1 MINPG
6 AIPQIPGNM
15 DTLAAHAAGLRAAGT
30 GFADT
35 GADVHAT
42 WQGLAPA
49 YLAPESEQLLQA
61 TRPVTET
68 AGNIGR
74 DVEAVAGALQ
84 RYADEVRPIQ
94 QRLRDLRSQAEQLV
108 ADIHAYEN
116 QKPST
121 SEMAASA
128 KTGIV
133 PDKDWTDDG
142 NLTDRDAQL
151 MSAVNQA
158 VADWMA
164 AQRRCAN
171 AITGL
176 YGGQHYTTDNT
187 DGHHTR
193 GEYGY
198 TTDQLTAA
206 AGSDQGLPWGRTED
220 TSNPLSE
227 AGHFVLDLGGLIP
240 GVGEFADGANAAW
253 YAAEGDHLNAGLS
266 AAAMIPFAGWGAT
279 GGKLVGKGAKAATE
293 GADDAA
299 ETTAKNLDDVTPG
312 DHSPLAPQGS
322 LRRHED
328 AGGHTLEPGRAHV
341 GATDQQLIDRLA
353 TNPKIKGSSSFSDR
367 AAAERAV
374 HENLSG
380 NTEKLDE
387 WLNSGKQKAVFDWKH
402 EQPVGRHAPQG
413 ATASTEL
420 ADVSSSRVVLVRDS
434 TMPDGYR
441 VQTSFPKP

>member
-6 AIPQIPGNM
+6 AIPQIPGDM
-15 DTLAAHAAGLRAAGT
+15 DTLAAHAAGLRMAGT

-133 PDKDWTDDG
+133 PDKDWTDDS
-142 NLTDRDAQL
+142 NLTDRDNQL
-151 MSAVNQA
+151 MAAVNQA
-158 VADWMA
+158 IADWMA

-171 AITGL
+171 TITGL
-176 YGGQHYTTDNT
+176 YGGQHYTTDNA
-187 DGHHTR
+187 DGQHTR
-193 GEYGY
+193 SEYGY

-206 AGSDQGLPWGRTED
+206 AGSDHGLPWGHTED
-220 TSNPLSE
+220 TSNPL
-227 AGHFVLDLGGLIP
+227 ANLGHTALDLGGLIP
-240 GVGEFADGANAAW
+240 GIGELADGTNAAW

-266 AAAMIPFAGWGAT
+266 AAAMIPIAGWGAT
-279 GGKLVGKGAKAATE
+279 GGKLAGKGFKAAKTGSE
-293 GADDAA
+293 ISEEAA
-299 ETTAKNLDDVTPG
+299 ENTAKNVGDTADTANRYNRPTGFRSGVREQTWNNAVEPSTGQVRDPVTGQFMSKENPWDMGHREGYEFRKHAADAADRGISRKQFLDE
-312 DHSPLAPQGS
+312 HNNPLHYRPELPSSNRSHQG
-322 LRRHED
+322 ED
-328 AGGHTLEPGRAHV
+328 A
-341 GATDQQLIDRLA
+341 
-353 TNPKIKGSSSFSDR
+353 SD
-367 AAAERAV
+367 EF
-374 HENLSG
+374 LG
-380 NTEKLDE
+380 
-387 WLNSGKQKAVFDWKH
+387 
-402 EQPVGRHAPQG
+402 P
-413 ATASTEL
+413 
-420 ADVSSSRVVLVRDS
+420 
-434 TMPDGYR
+434 
-441 VQTSFPKP
+441 

>member
-15 DTLAAHAAGLRAAGT
+15 DTLAAHAHGLRAAGT

-68 AGNIGR
+68 AGNVGR
-74 DVEAVAGALQ
+74 DVEQVAGALQ

-94 QRLRDLRSQAEQLV
+94 QRLQDLKAQAEQLV
-108 ADIHAYEN
+108 ADIHAYEH
-116 QKPST
+116 QKLST

-133 PDKDWTDDG
+133 PDKDWTDESD
-142 NLTDRDAQL
+142 LTDRDTQL

-158 VADWMA
+158 IADWMA

-176 YGGQHYTTDNT
+176 YGGTHYTT

-198 TTDQLTAA
+198 TTDQLIAA

-220 TSNPLSE
+220 TSNPLAD
-227 AGHFVLDLGGLIP
+227 AGHLILDAAGMFPLLGE
-240 GVGEFADGANAAW
+240 VADGANAAW
-253 YAAEGDHLNAGLS
+253 YAGEGDYTSGGLS
-266 AAAMIPFAGWGAT
+266 AAGMIPFAGWAAT
-279 GGKLVGKGAKAATE
+279 ASKFAGKGVKAATE
-293 GADDAA
+293 GGEEAA
-299 ETTAKNLDDVTPG
+299 ETTAKNLDEADGPVVFRGRT
-312 DHSPLAPQGS
+312 DWTAEEHEQ
-322 LRRHED
+322 LRRYVEVSEQ
-328 AGGHTLEPGRAHV
+328 ARQNGHLAETGRVSTQGELRREA
-341 GATDQQLIDRLA
+341 
-353 TNPKIKGSSSFSDR
+353 NR
-367 AAAERAV
+367 AAMAERLRAKNAG
-374 HENLSG
+374 EPYQG
-380 NTEKLDE
+380 
-387 WLNSGKQKAVFDWKH
+387 Q
-402 EQPVGRHAPQG
+402 VGHVPDTTWTGR
-413 ATASTEL
+413 
-420 ADVSSSRVVLVRDS
+420 
-434 TMPDGYR
+434 PDGYEWHD
-441 VQTSFPKP
+441 QTSRVNASLGSQARQYPEGHRPSEFQLGEPRD

>member
-6 AIPQIPGNM
+6 GIPQIPGNM
-15 DTLAAHAAGLRAAGT
+15 DTLAAHANGLRAAGT

-94 QRLRDLRSQAEQLV
+94 QHLRDLKAQAEQLV

-133 PDKDWTDDG
+133 PDKDWTDDSD
-142 NLTDRDAQL
+142 LTDRDAQL
-151 MSAVNQA
+151 MTAVNQA
-158 VADWMA
+158 IADWMA

-176 YGGQHYTTDNT
+176 YGGQHYSPTNT
-187 DGHHTR
+187 DGHQTA

-198 TTDQLTAA
+198 STDQLSAA
-206 AGSDQGLPWGRTED
+206 AGSDHGLPWGRAED
-220 TSNPLSE
+220 TSNPL
-227 AGHFVLDLGGLIP
+227 ADLGHTALDLGGLVP
-240 GVGEFADGANAAW
+240 GIGELADGANAAW

-266 AAAMIPFAGWGAT
+266 AAAMIPIGGWGAT
-279 GGKLVGKGAKAATE
+279 GSKLTGKGFKAAKTGSEISEEAAENTAKSVGEQAGRSRRRISDLPDPVQRRIEEGNKFNRDRAPHYRPYNEITLENGKRLDSYKPRADIVSRKHTQLSDIEPGTARSYLSEFTNKYSPGERVADTPKARAEYPELVGKRIR
-293 GADDAA
+293 
-299 ETTAKNLDDVTPG
+299 G
-312 DHSPLAPQGS
+312 DQV
-322 LRRHED
+322 
-328 AGGHTLEPGRAHV
+328 LE
-341 GATDQQLIDRLA
+341 
-353 TNPKIKGSSSFSDR
+353 
-367 AAAERAV
+367 
-374 HENLSG
+374 
-380 NTEKLDE
+380 
-387 WLNSGKQKAVFDWKH
+387 
-402 EQPVGRHAPQG
+402 
-413 ATASTEL
+413 
-420 ADVSSSRVVLVRDS
+420 
-434 TMPDGYR
+434 
-441 VQTSFPKP
+441 